1 VIQVRPAARDA
12 LLHLDKPT
20 RRRLQRAIDG
30 LPGERPEAAVP
41 LTGQP
46 GVFRI
51 RVGGHQVLYAETE
64 HKVETEHKEVLI
76 LVVEEATDITRPRG
90 QADS

>member
-1 VIQVRPAARDA
+1 VIQVRPTARDA

-30 LPGERPEAAVP
+30 LPTDRPDTAVA

-46 GVFRI
+46 GVFRV
-51 RVGGHQVLYAETE
+51 RVGGHQVVYAETE
-64 HKVETEHKEVLI
+64 QKEVLI
-76 LVVEEATDITRPRG
+76 LVVEEATDVKRPPA
-90 QADS
+90 QPSP

>member
-1 VIQVRPAARDA
+1 MIQVRPTARDA

-30 LPGERPEAAVP
+30 LPTERPESAVA

-46 GVFRI
+46 GVFRV
-51 RVGGHQVLYAETE
+51 RVGGHQVVYAEAE
-64 HKVETEHKEVLI
+64 QKEVLI
-76 LVVEEATDITRPRG
+76 LVVEEATNVEKPPDQP
-90 QADS
+90 SP